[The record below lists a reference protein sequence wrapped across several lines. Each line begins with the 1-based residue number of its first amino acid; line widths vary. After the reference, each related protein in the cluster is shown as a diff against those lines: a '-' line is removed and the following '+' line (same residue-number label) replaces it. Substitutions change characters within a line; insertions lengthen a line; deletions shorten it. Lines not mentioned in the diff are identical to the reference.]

1 MIRALKRLGGQWRE
15 RRKLSLDKRAF
26 ECLYH
31 SYVYLQLSRLQVENS
46 DLTPAHAC
54 GPISHA
60 WLKNV
65 SCCCLAWR
73 NFQKFVYSDPFKE
86 RKPCSDVFRS
96 LRTSSK
102 DFGLLQES
110 LEMIVSS
117 SKISALPGYK
127 SHAYILEKVG
137 RYTLVTF
144 YFEPFLTSRFPK
156 QTYYV
161 Y

>member
-1 MIRALKRLGGQWRE
+1 MKLYILPSSWLLCENHIKGIIINARLN
-15 RRKLSLDKRAF
+15 
-26 ECLYH
+26 
-31 SYVYLQLSRLQVENS
+31 VYITRTYTCQLSRLQVENS
-46 DLTPAHAC
+46 DLTPA
-54 GPISHA
+54 HA